1 MVATAVQHPI
11 LTRLP
16 AAYQR
21 LRDAIDSRIA
31 EEQARQKSAQDNI
44 SRSNSARRPPNS
56 NLSPGQRSR
65 PRRNTGTPVR
75 GPDPKEFEA
84 EFAIGDDED
93 SSRSATPRLETPED
107 VSETTTLAETEHGE
121 DGEKGKTKAPVDTPG
136 KENASTAEKG
146 PTSQPTI
153 ELPAEVRG
161 KLRRL
166 DKLEVRYHGMDCC
179 YPSCDGAGEGR
190 IANWV
195 LFYRTPQ
202 GIPRGAFACPL
213 DRTIRSC
220 STRKHPPHVDRRA
233 EGLHRVSQSD
243 VAEERHG
250 YR

>member
-1 MVATAVQHPI
+1 LRLPRPI
-11 LTRLP
+11 LTSLP

-56 NLSPGQRSR
+56 NLSPGQRYR

-107 VSETTTLAETEHGE
+107 PSETSNPTETQRSE
-121 DGEKGKTKAPVDTPG
+121 DGDKSKTKAPVGETPG
-136 KENASTAEKG
+136 KEGASVVEKA
-146 PTSQPTI
+146 PTSQPTT

-166 DKLEVRYHGMDCC
+166 DKLETRYHGMDCC
-179 YPSCDGAGEGR
+179 FPSYANVDEDR
-190 IANWV
+190 IVN
-195 LFYRTPQ
+195 
-202 GIPRGAFACPL
+202 
-213 DRTIRSC
+213 
-220 STRKHPPHVDRRA
+220 
-233 EGLHRVSQSD
+233 
-243 VAEERHG
+243 
-250 YR
+250 